1 MLTSK
6 VYENRKQFSRR
17 FDPRAY
23 PKRELETLALMVDP
37 EHFRLDEVLNPHSLD
52 AEGRML
58 EVDTALAIEQWSR
71 LVDTMRSSGIDVEIL
86 PGRSNLP
93 DMVFAANE
101 GFPYVSDSGE
111 RRVVLS
117 KMTAPSRRPEVA
129 HFESWFRSKGFAVD
143 TAPCGA
149 GESFEGCGDL
159 LWLSDRKVI
168 LGGWGFRTSRVVLDR
183 LAARIDVPIIAF
195 HLTDPAFY
203 HLDTAVTVLDD
214 SRCLA
219 HRPAFTEEGWDLLHA
234 VFEEVVTAPADE
246 ARHALVCHAFAP
258 RPGVVIVE
266 EEARLTCG
274 LLEEKGYEVH
284 PVPTSEFRK
293 SGGSIFC
300 LKLMIP

>member
-37 EHFRLDEVLNPHSLD
+37 EHFRLEEVLNPHSLD

-58 EVDTALAIEQWSR
+58 EVDTGLAVEQWAR
-71 LVDTMRSSGIDVEIL
+71 LVDTMRESGIDVEIL
-86 PGRSNLP
+86 PGRPNLP
-93 DMVFAANE
+93 DMVFSANE
-101 GFPYVSDSGE
+101 GFPYVTDSGQ

-129 HFESWFRSKGFAVD
+129 HFEGWFRARGFEVD

-195 HLTDPAFY
+195 ELTDPAFY
-203 HLDTAVTVLDD
+203 HLDTAVAVLDD
-214 SRCLA
+214 ARCLA
-219 HRPAFTEEGWDLLHA
+219 HRPAFTEEGWDLLET
-234 VFEEVVTAPADE
+234 VFEEVLEAPPDE
-246 ARHALVCHAFAP
+246 AAKQLVCNAFAP
-258 RPGVVIVE
+258 RPGVVIL
-266 EEARLTCG
+266 EEAAPSTRR
-274 LLEEKGYEVH
+274 LLEDKGYEVR

-300 LKLMIP
+300 LKLMVP